1 MFFSVVLLA
10 CDCYDSWL
18 YSQNYQMY
26 MMFKP
31 TKIPSTVVYQGMVRD
46 WLAFCFIGS
55 ISLFFGTL
63 WLYKELILVGSA
75 INLVFLPPWT
85 VAVLY
90 LTYNSSYNGVLIPT
104 KAGDKATA

>member
-1 MFFSVVLLA
+1 
-10 CDCYDSWL
+10 
-18 YSQNYQMY
+18 MY